1 MRLESW
7 QLAALIFLSLVLL
20 HLYVAPYTKV
30 EESFNVQAVHDI
42 LSYGIPTRNV
52 ARRFKAQYD
61 HMEFPGAVPRTF
73 LGALMLSGVAKPFV
87 YLFRL
92 SLQNQQYLGMPPN

>member
-7 QLAALIFLSLVLL
+7 QVAAFIFPFLVLL

-30 EESFNVQAVHDI
+30 EESFNIQATHDI
-42 LSYGIPTRNV
+42 LGYGVPTQNV
-52 ARRFKAQYD
+52 LRRFKAQFD

-87 YLFRL
+87 YVFHL
-92 SLQNQQYLGMPPN
+92 SLQNQQLLGMSLK